1 MIHQICHPVVS
12 SVNNKLLWPKSNRT
26 KPCLDRAEDEDGGE
40 DDGHVEVVV
49 AGAEVVVHH
58 QLQVLRH
65 EDKVHAAEAEL
76 RQAQENVD
84 QDPAKFEMNLLLL
97 LE

>member
-1 MIHQICHPVVS
+1 MSPF
-12 SVNNKLLWPKSNRT
+12 
-26 KPCLDRAEDEDGGE
+26 LDGAEDEDGRQ

-58 QLQVLRH
+58 QLQVLRD
-65 EDKVHAAEAEL
+65 EDEVHAAEAEL

-84 QDPAKFEMNLLLL
+84 QDSEIWEVFMISWIKFTYLARLMKLFNNDFFLISPQ
-97 LE
+97 

>member
-1 MIHQICHPVVS
+1 MSPCS
-12 SVNNKLLWPKSNRT
+12 NNKLWPKSNET
-26 KPCLDRAEDEDGGE
+26 DPCLDWAEDEDGGE

-58 QLQVLRH
+58 QLQVLRD
-65 EDKVHAAEAEL
+65 EDEVHAAEAEL

-84 QDPAKFEMNLLLL
+84 QDPAKFMIN
-97 LE
+97 

>member
-1 MIHQICHPVVS
+1 MLQ
-12 SVNNKLLWPKSNRT
+12 VNNKFNTFDESN
-26 KPCLDRAEDEDGGE
+26 PCLDRAEDEDGGE

-58 QLQVLRH
+58 QLQVLRDEH
-65 EDKVHAAEAEL
+65 EVHTAEAEL

-84 QDPAKFEMNLLLL
+84 QDPAKF
-97 LE
+97 